1 MTPIYNMNNPEEL
14 AKYLLSLPSIGKE
27 KGISPRR
34 SWSRHFAKQRSP
46 EFMEEVKQHMQKAL
60 EKP

>member
-1 MTPIYNMNNPEEL
+1 MTPIYNINDPADL

-34 SWSRHFAKQRSP
+34 SWSRHFAKRRTP
-46 EFMEEVKQHMQKAL
+46 EFMDEVREHMKRGLQND
-60 EKP
+60 